1 MCKFKIF
8 TPVPKLYE
16 FGCPASSSL
25 KECANALK
33 CTFLVTMKKVLTRDR
48 EECFLL
54 NMMKYT
60 YHGQNRAAKHSYL
73 SAW

>member
-1 MCKFKIF
+1 MCKFKLF

-25 KECANALK
+25 TECGNALK
-33 CTFLVTMKKVLTRDR
+33 CTFLVTMKKALTRDR